1 MRKIQWLLLL
11 ISFWSTFLVSLP
23 AQAARLLLWRFDASQ
38 NQLEFT
44 TDGSVQPTAQLIP
57 NPLRLVIDL
66 PGTTLGRP
74 SVSQSVGGG
83 IREIRVGQFDRQ
95 TTRIVVEI
103 APGYTIDPQQ
113 IQFRGASPRQWFVQL
128 PEPQR
133 ITTPAPRPLPPT
145 TPPPQPVPRPT
156 PPEPS
161 PEITES
167 SVQLDPIQVT
177 RDGFFIRTNQG
188 EAKEIQVQRSRDR
201 GTIEFE
207 VEGIT
212 LPPDLLNQTVSVN
225 RYGVNQIQLS
235 QPSGSSSPTRITLN
249 VNRESPDWQMNYSSV
264 GGLVLLPRGV
274 SASQLDGLSPRRSQ
288 REPTAATSLATI
300 ESVDI
305 AQNGTQLLIRADRR
319 IRASGNWNP
328 NTNQFQITIPD
339 AQLSPGV
346 QGPQLGVNS
355 PLSQVRLRQPDS
367 RTVVIVVQPD
377 RNTQIGELNQP
388 SDQLLA
394 LSLRQRRVSLPPT
407 GALPVPPPERLPPE
421 ISPPPTVFPGV
432 RNSRVVVMLDP
443 GHGGKDPGA
452 VGIGGLQ
459 EKNVI
464 LPISLQVAALLEQ
477 QGVQTILT
485 RSDDRFISLRGRVQ
499 LAQQTNV
506 DLFVSIHAN
515 AISMSR
521 PDVNGVETYYYANG
535 RGLAEAIQNS
545 LLQSTG
551 MRNRGVKQGR
561 FYVIRQTSMPSALVE
576 VGFVTGAEDAPRLAT
591 PEFRSLIAQAI
602 ARGILLYIQQTR

>member
-23 AQAARLLLWRFDASQ
+23 AEAARLLLWRFDASQ

-74 SVSQSVGGG
+74 SVSQPVGGG

-145 TPPPQPVPRPT
+145 TPPPQPTPRPT

-161 PEITES
+161 PDRTES

-177 RDGFFIRTNQG
+177 RDGFFIRTNEG
-188 EAKEIQVQRSRDR
+188 EVKEIQVERSRDR
-201 GTIEFE
+201 ETIEFD

-212 LPPDLLNQTVSVN
+212 LPPALRNQTVSVN
-225 RYGVNQIQLS
+225 RYGVSQIQLS
-235 QPSGSSSPTRITLN
+235 QQSGSSPTRITLN
-249 VNRESPDWQMNYSSV
+249 VNRESPDWQMNYSAV

-274 SASQLDGLSPRRSQ
+274 SASQLQDLSPRRVD
-288 REPTAATSLATI
+288 REPTAATNLATI
-300 ESVDI
+300 ESVQI
-305 AQNGTQLLIRADRR
+305 AQNGTQLLIRADQR

-328 NTNQFQITIPD
+328 SANQFQITIPD
-339 AQLSPGV
+339 AQLADRI

-388 SDQLLA
+388 SEQLLA
-394 LSLRQRRVSLPPT
+394 LSLRQRRVVSPPT
-407 GALPVPPPERLPPE
+407 GTLPVPPPERLPPE
-421 ISPPPTVFPGV
+421 SSPPPTVFPGV
-432 RNSRVVVMLDP
+432 RNTRVVVMLDP
-443 GHGGKDPGA
+443 GHGGRDPGA

-464 LPISLQVAALLEQ
+464 LPISLQVAQLLEQ

-499 LAQQTNV
+499 LAEQTNV

-515 AISMSR
+515 AISLSR

-551 MRNRGVKQGR
+551 MRNRGVKRGR
-561 FYVIRQTSMPSALVE
+561 FYVIRRTSMPSALVE

>member
-1 MRKIQWLLLL
+1 MRKIQWLLVLL
-11 ISFWSTFLVSLP
+11 SFWSTVLVSLP
-23 AQAARLLLWRFDASQ
+23 AQAGRLLLWRFDANQ

-44 TDGSVQPTAQLIP
+44 TDGSVQPKAQLIP

-74 SVSQSVGGG
+74 SVSQPVGGG

-113 IQFRGASPRQWFVQL
+113 IEFRGASPRQWFVQL

-145 TPPPQPVPRPT
+145 TPPPQTPPRPT

-161 PEITES
+161 PDRTES

-188 EAKEIQVQRSRDR
+188 EAGEIQVQRSRDR
-201 GTIEFE
+201 ETIEFN

-212 LPPDLLNQTVSVN
+212 LPPDLRNQTVSVN
-225 RYGVNQIQLS
+225 RYGVSQIQLS
-235 QPSGSSSPTRITLN
+235 QQSGSSPTRITLN
-249 VNRESPDWQMNYSSV
+249 VNRESPDWQMNYSAV

-274 SASQLDGLSPRRSQ
+274 SASQLQDLSPRRTD
-288 REPTAATSLATI
+288 REPTVATSLATI
-300 ESVDI
+300 ESVQI

-319 IRASGNWNP
+319 IRARGSWNA
-328 NTNQFQITIPD
+328 NANQFQITIPD
-339 AQLSPGV
+339 AQLAPGV

-388 SDQLLA
+388 SEQLLA

-407 GALPVPPPERLPPE
+407 GSLPVPPPERLPPSS
-421 ISPPPTVFPGV
+421 SPPPTVFPGV
-432 RNSRVVVMLDP
+432 RNTRVAVMIDP
-443 GHGGKDPGA
+443 GHGGRDPGA

-464 LPISLQVAALLEQ
+464 LPISIEVAQLLEQ

-499 LAQQTNV
+499 LAEQTNV

-551 MRNRGVKQGR
+551 MRNRGVKRGR
-561 FYVIRQTSMPSALVE
+561 FYVIRRTSMPSALVE

-602 ARGILLYIQQTR
+602 ARGILLYIQQTQ

>member
-11 ISFWSTFLVSLP
+11 ISFWSTILVSLP
-23 AQAARLLLWRFDASQ
+23 AQAGRLLLWRFDASQ

-74 SVSQSVGGG
+74 SVSQPVGGG

-103 APGYTIDPQQ
+103 EPGYTIDPQQ

-145 TPPPQPVPRPT
+145 TPPPQPT

-161 PEITES
+161 PDRTES
-167 SVQLDPIQVT
+167 NVQLDPIQVT
-177 RDGFFIRTNQG
+177 RDGFFIRTNDG
-188 EAKEIQVQRSRDR
+188 EAKEIQVERSRDR
-201 GTIEFE
+201 ETIEFE

-212 LPPDLLNQTVSVN
+212 LPSDLRNQTVSVN
-225 RYGVNQIQLS
+225 RYGVSQIQLS
-235 QPSGSSSPTRITLN
+235 QQSGSSPTRITLN

-274 SASQLDGLSPRRSQ
+274 PASQLQESPGRQSD
-288 REPTAATSLATI
+288 REPTAATNLATI
-300 ESVDI
+300 ESVQI
-305 AQNGTQLLIRADRR
+305 AQNGTQLLIRADGR

-328 NTNQFQITIPD
+328 SANQFQITIPD
-339 AQLSPGV
+339 AQLADRI

-388 SDQLLA
+388 SEQLLA
-394 LSLRQRRVSLPPT
+394 LSLRQRRVISPPT
-407 GALPVPPPERLPPE
+407 GSLPVPPPERLPPE
-421 ISPPPTVFPGV
+421 SSPPPTVFPGV

-464 LPISLQVAALLEQ
+464 LPISLQVAAILEQ

-499 LAQQTNV
+499 LAEQTNV

-515 AISMSR
+515 AISLNR

-535 RGLAEAIQNS
+535 RGLAAAIQNS

-551 MRNRGVKQGR
+551 MRNRGVKRGR
-561 FYVIRQTSMPSALVE
+561 FYVIRRTSMPAALVE

-591 PEFRSLIAQAI
+591 PEFRSRIAQAI

>member
-11 ISFWSTFLVSLP
+11 LSFWSTVLVSLP
-23 AQAARLLLWRFDASQ
+23 AQAGRLLLWRFDASQ

-44 TDGSVQPTAQLIP
+44 TDGSVQPKAQLIP

-113 IQFRGASPRQWFVQL
+113 IQFRGASPRQWFVQI
-128 PEPQR
+128 PTPQR
-133 ITTPAPRPLPPT
+133 TTTPAPRPLPPI
-145 TPPPQPVPRPT
+145 TPPPQTPPRPT
-156 PPEPS
+156 PPESS
-161 PEITES
+161 PETRES
-167 SVQLDPIQVT
+167 TVQLDPIQVT
-177 RDGFFIRTNQG
+177 RDGFFIRTNEG

-201 GTIEFE
+201 ETIEFD

-225 RYGVNQIQLS
+225 RYGVNQIQLF

-264 GGLVLLPRGV
+264 GGLVLLPRGI
-274 SASQLDGLSPRRSQ
+274 SASQLEGLSPRRSD
-288 REPTAATSLATI
+288 REPTATTSLATI
-300 ESVDI
+300 ESVEI

-319 IRASGNWNP
+319 IRARGNWNA
-328 NTNQFQITIPD
+328 NANQFQITIPD
-339 AQLSPGV
+339 AQLADQI

-388 SDQLLA
+388 SEQLLA

-407 GALPVPPPERLPPE
+407 GSLPVPPPERLPPE
-421 ISPPPTVFPGV
+421 SSPPPTVFPGV
-432 RNSRVVVMLDP
+432 RNTRVVVMLDP

-464 LPISLQVAALLEQ
+464 LPISLQVAELLEQ

-499 LAQQTNV
+499 LAEQTNV
-506 DLFVSIHAN
+506 DLFISIHAN

-521 PDVNGVETYYYANG
+521 PDVNGVETYYYSNG

-561 FYVIRQTSMPSALVE
+561 FFVIRRTSMPSALVE

-591 PEFRSLIAQAI
+591 PEFRSQIAQAI
-602 ARGILLYIQQTR
+602 AQGILVYIQQTQ

>member
-23 AQAARLLLWRFDASQ
+23 AEAARLLLWRFDASQ

-74 SVSQSVGGG
+74 SVSQPVGGG

-103 APGYTIDPQQ
+103 TPGYTIDPQQ

-161 PEITES
+161 PETTES

-177 RDGFFIRTNQG
+177 RDGFFIRTNDG
-188 EAKEIQVQRSRDR
+188 EAQEIQVERSRDR
-201 GTIEFE
+201 ETIEFE
-207 VEGIT
+207 VDGIT

-235 QPSGSSSPTRITLN
+235 QSSGSSPTRITLN

-274 SASQLDGLSPRRSQ
+274 SASQLDGLSPRSD

-305 AQNGTQLLIRADRR
+305 AQNGTQLLIRANGR
-319 IRASGNWNP
+319 IRARGNWNP
-328 NTNQFQITIPD
+328 SANQFQITIPD
-339 AQLSPGV
+339 AQLADRI

-394 LSLRQRRVSLPPT
+394 LSLRQRRVTSPPT
-407 GALPVPPPERLPPE
+407 GSLPVPPPERLPPE
-421 ISPPPTVFPGV
+421 SSPPPTVFPGV

-464 LPISLQVAALLEQ
+464 LPISLQVAAILEQ

-499 LAQQTNV
+499 LAEQTNV

-515 AISMSR
+515 AISLSR

-535 RGLAEAIQNS
+535 RGLADAIQNS

-561 FYVIRQTSMPSALVE
+561 FYVIRRTSMPSALVE

-591 PEFRSLIAQAI
+591 PEFRSQIAQAI
-602 ARGILLYIQQTR
+602 ARGILLYIQQTQ

>member
-11 ISFWSTFLVSLP
+11 LSFWSTFLVSLP
-23 AQAARLLLWRFDASQ
+23 AEAGRLLLWRFDASQ

-44 TDGSVQPTAQLIP
+44 TDGRVQPTAQLIP

-74 SVSQSVGGG
+74 SVSQPVGGG

-161 PEITES
+161 PDRTES
-167 SVQLDPIQVT
+167 NVQLDPIQVT
-177 RDGFFIRTNQG
+177 RDGFFIRTNEG

-201 GTIEFE
+201 QTIKFD

-212 LPPDLLNQTVSVN
+212 LPPNLRNQTVSVN
-225 RYGVNQIQLS
+225 RYGVSQIQLS
-235 QPSGSSSPTRITLN
+235 QSSGSSPTRITLN

-274 SASQLDGLSPRRSQ
+274 PASQLQESPGRRSD
-288 REPTAATSLATI
+288 REPTAATNLATI
-300 ESVDI
+300 ESVQI
-305 AQNGTQLLIRADRR
+305 AQNGTQLLIRANGR
-319 IRASGNWNP
+319 IRARENWNP
-328 NTNQFQITIPD
+328 SANQFQITIPD
-339 AQLSPGV
+339 AQLADRI

-394 LSLRQRRVSLPPT
+394 LSLRQRRVVSPPT
-407 GALPVPPPERLPPE
+407 GTLPVPPPERLPPSS
-421 ISPPPTVFPGV
+421 SPPPTVFPGV

-464 LPISLQVAALLEQ
+464 LPISLQVAELLEQ

-499 LAQQTNV
+499 LAEQTNV

-515 AISMSR
+515 AISLNR

-535 RGLAEAIQNS
+535 RGLAAAIQNS

-551 MRNRGVKQGR
+551 MRNRGVKRGR
-561 FYVIRQTSMPSALVE
+561 FYVIRRTSMPAALVE

-591 PEFRSLIAQAI
+591 PEFRSRIAQAI

>member
-23 AQAARLLLWRFDASQ
+23 AEAARLLLWRFDASQ

-74 SVSQSVGGG
+74 SVSQPVGGG

-145 TPPPQPVPRPT
+145 TPPPQPT

-161 PEITES
+161 PDRTES

-177 RDGFFIRTNQG
+177 RDGFFIRTNEG
-188 EAKEIQVQRSRDR
+188 EAKEIQVERSRDR
-201 GTIEFE
+201 ETIEFE

-212 LPPDLLNQTVSVN
+212 LPPDLRNQRVSVN

-235 QPSGSSSPTRITLN
+235 QSSGSSPTRITLN

-274 SASQLDGLSPRRSQ
+274 SASQLQDLSPRRSD

-305 AQNGTQLLIRADRR
+305 AQNGTQLLIRANGR
-319 IRASGNWNP
+319 IRARGNWNP
-328 NTNQFQITIPD
+328 SANQFQITIPD
-339 AQLSPGV
+339 AQLADRI

-407 GALPVPPPERLPPE
+407 GSLPVPPPERLPPA

-499 LAQQTNV
+499 LAEQTNV

-515 AISMSR
+515 AISLSR
-521 PDVNGVETYYYANG
+521 PDVNGVETYYYRNG

-551 MRNRGVKQGR
+551 MRNRGVKRGR
-561 FYVIRQTSMPSALVE
+561 FFVIRRTSMPSALVE

-591 PEFRSLIAQAI
+591 PEFRSQIAQAI
-602 ARGILLYIQQTR
+602 ARGILLYIQQTQ